1 MLKFLLI
8 AAIIIVVIVICVLAL
23 AATKPS
29 RFTVQRSVTVQA
41 TRDKVFTLINDLR
54 RWPEWSANEGDD
66 STVRRSYSGATA
78 GKGAVCQWEGA
89 GKAGKG
95 RIEIIESSPDVVRL
109 QADWAKPF
117 AARNINT
124 FNFEVQGNATRV
136 TWTLDGENVFML
148 KVITVFVSPDRM
160 MGSHLETGLAG

>member
-78 GKGAVCQWEGA
+78 GKGAVCQWRAPEKPAKGA
-89 GKAGKG
+89 S
-95 RIEIIESSPDVVRL
+95 R
-109 QADWAKPF
+109 
-117 AARNINT
+117 
-124 FNFEVQGNATRV
+124 
-136 TWTLDGENVFML
+136 
-148 KVITVFVSPDRM
+148 
-160 MGSHLETGLAG
+160 